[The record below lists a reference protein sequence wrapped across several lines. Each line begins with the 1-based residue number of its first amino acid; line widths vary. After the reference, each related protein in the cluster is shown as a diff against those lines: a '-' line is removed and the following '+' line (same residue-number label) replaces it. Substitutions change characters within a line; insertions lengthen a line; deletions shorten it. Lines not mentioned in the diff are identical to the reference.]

1 MGSMRNFAIY
11 EDKLIVATTDA
22 RLVALDARTGKI
34 VWETTVADRAKGY
47 SQHERADRRAAA
59 R

>member
-1 MGSMRNFAIY
+1 M
-11 EDKLIVATTDA
+11 ATTDA

-34 VWETTVADRAKGY
+34 VWETVIADRA
-47 SQHERADRRAAA
+47 ERLHANERPDRRQRA